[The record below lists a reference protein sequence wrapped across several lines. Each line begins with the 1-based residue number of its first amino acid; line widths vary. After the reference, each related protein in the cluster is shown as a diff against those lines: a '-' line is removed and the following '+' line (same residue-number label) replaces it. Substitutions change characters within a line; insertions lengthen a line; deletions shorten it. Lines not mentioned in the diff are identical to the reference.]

1 MNNIYNFVKKINMAI
16 EDLLCISNQKEFII
30 NLNVTDIFYLFN
42 IFISSDKY
50 KKELTNK
57 KKNMIEKSIYCL
69 NIIYLEN
76 EKELFDFSILYL
88 EKLEKEIKED
98 KITEQKYIILA
109 NCLKKIIELK
119 TNMIKNNF
127 VYNEEELVIYKKNNN
142 YIYEFYF

>member
-109 NCLKKIIELK
+109 NYLKKIIELK

>member
-1 MNNIYNFVKKINMAI
+1 M
-16 EDLLCISNQKEFII
+16 LCISNQKEFII

-76 EKELFDFSILYL
+76 EKELFDLINKVALFTFFS
-88 EKLEKEIKED
+88 KE
-98 KITEQKYIILA
+98 A
-109 NCLKKIIELK
+109 SN
-119 TNMIKNNF
+119 
-127 VYNEEELVIYKKNNN
+127 
-142 YIYEFYF
+142 